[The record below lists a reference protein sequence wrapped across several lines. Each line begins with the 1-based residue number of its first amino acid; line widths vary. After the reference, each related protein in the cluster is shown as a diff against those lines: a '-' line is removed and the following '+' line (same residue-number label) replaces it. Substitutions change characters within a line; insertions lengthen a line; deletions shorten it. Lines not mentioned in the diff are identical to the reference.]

1 MKRMFQTFVL
11 ALASAVVLN
20 AAPAQKT
27 AADKQT
33 APDNTKVNKT
43 AAPTAE
49 QQANNKTD
57 TETSRQIRRAIVND
71 KSLSTYA
78 HNVKVVTKNGQVTLK
93 GPVRTPEEKAA
104 VAAKA
109 AEVAGAKQVVNEID
123 VVPSKTSAK

>member
-1 MKRMFQTFVL
+1 MKRVIQTFVL
-11 ALASAVVLN
+11 ALASAAMLN
-20 AAPAQKT
+20 AAPAQ
-27 AADKQT
+27 QT

-43 AAPTAE
+43 ATPTAE
-49 QQANNKTD
+49 QQANNKSD
-57 TETSRQIRRAIVND
+57 TETSREIRRAIVND

-78 HNVKVVTKNGQVTLK
+78 HNIKVVTKDGQVTLK

-123 VVPSKTSAK
+123 VVPSKTSGK